1 MGNKDF
7 DIQTEPTLNDL
18 DSYYSHENLEEGMK
32 KFLNVTSEEIEK
44 TEEKKIPKF
53 IFKKCNK
60 KRGRKAIGK
69 GNRKP
74 HSREANDNIMIKI
87 QIIYLMII

>member
-44 TEEKKIPKF
+44 AEEKK
-53 IFKKCNK
+53 
-60 KRGRKAIGK
+60 RKES
-69 GNRKP
+69 NRKRK
-74 HSREANDNIMIKI
+74 SKTA
-87 QIIYLMII
+87 